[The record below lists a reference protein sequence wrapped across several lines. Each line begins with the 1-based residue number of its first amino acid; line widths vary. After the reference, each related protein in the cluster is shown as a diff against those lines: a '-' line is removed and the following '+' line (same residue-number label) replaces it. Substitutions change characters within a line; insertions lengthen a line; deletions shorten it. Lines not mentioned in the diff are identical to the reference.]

1 MSATHS
7 RDPAVLLASLVK
19 RYGDKKAVDG
29 LDLRVDQGEIFGLLG
44 PNGAGKTTT
53 LEIIAGLRAP
63 TSGTVRVAGLDP
75 TAERQELVRVLAVQP
90 QQAQLFPLLT
100 AEETLTL
107 WRTFYERPGDVA
119 ELLAAVSLT
128 ESARTQVRNLSGG
141 QERRLLIACA
151 LIGRPRAVVLDE
163 PSTGLDPNARAEL
176 WEVLLRFRDEG
187 GTVMLS
193 THSMDEAQSLCDRV
207 AIIDHGRLLAEGSP
221 AELIARHAPHHL
233 VTFSRDA
240 GHARDLLASRPD
252 VLAIDVR
259 GTKVHVSTSDPTA
272 VSALLRGID
281 PPVRDV
287 VVRASGLDE
296 VYRELTGRVF
306 TEVKV

>member
-1 MSATHS
+1 MSTTHS
-7 RDPAVLLASLVK
+7 RDPAVRLVSLAK

-29 LDLRVDQGEIFGLLG
+29 LDLQVDRGEIFGLLG

-53 LEIIAGLRAP
+53 LEMIAGLRAP
-63 TSGTVRVAGLDP
+63 TSGTVRVLGLDP
-75 TAERQELVRVLAVQP
+75 RAERRELVRVLAVQP

-107 WRTFYERPGDVA
+107 WRTFYERPGEVA

-128 ESARTQVRNLSGG
+128 ESAGIQVRNLSGG

-151 LIGRPRAVVLDE
+151 LIGRPRMVVLDE

-207 AIIDHGRLLAEGSP
+207 AIVDHGRLLAEGTP
-221 AELIARHAPHHL
+221 AELINRHAPHHL
-233 VTFSRDA
+233 VTFSRDP
-240 GHARDLLASRPD
+240 GHARDLLAGRPD
-252 VLAIDVR
+252 VFSVDVR
-259 GTKVHVSTSDPTA
+259 GTKVHVSTSESEA
-272 VSALLRGID
+272 VAALLRGVD

-287 VVRASGLDE
+287 VVRAPGLDE
-296 VYRELTGRVF
+296 VYRELTGRAF
-306 TEVKV
+306 SEVKV